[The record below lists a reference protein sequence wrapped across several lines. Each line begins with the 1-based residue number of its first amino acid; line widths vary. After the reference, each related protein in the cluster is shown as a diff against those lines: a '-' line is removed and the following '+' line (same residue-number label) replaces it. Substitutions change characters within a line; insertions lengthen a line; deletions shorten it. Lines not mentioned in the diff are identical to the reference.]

1 MMVTHLMDDTGRI
14 TRVVG
19 PNGEAK
25 ISRRRNICG
34 EWMVWFYPSHAPKR
48 VESAYYTKDRGD
60 AVDTAESMVK

>member
-1 MMVTHLMDDTGRI
+1 MVTHLMDDTGRI

-25 ISRRRNICG
+25 ISRRRNLYG
-34 EWMVWFYPSHAPKR
+34 EWTVRFYPNHAPKCVEPDYFTEDR
-48 VESAYYTKDRGD
+48 VD